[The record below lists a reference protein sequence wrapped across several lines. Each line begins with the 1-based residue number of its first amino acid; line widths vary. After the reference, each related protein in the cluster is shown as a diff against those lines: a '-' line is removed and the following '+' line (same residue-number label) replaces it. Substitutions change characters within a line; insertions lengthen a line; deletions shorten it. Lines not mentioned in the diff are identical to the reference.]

1 MHPIEKE
8 KLCRS
13 TGFATFATLCVPAR
27 SFDACGIDRPS
38 RQRAPRKAAATGS
51 AAAAAVRPPTIT
63 LQTFK
68 AQVNVVN
75 LFFNVKDK
83 HGMLIP
89 NLTKDDFQV
98 FEDGKPQTVKY
109 FSAESNQPL
118 TLGIMID
125 TSASQ
130 TRVLD
135 IEQES
140 CAEFLHSVL
149 RDKDLAFVIN
159 FDVDVDLDQDFT
171 NNVRD
176 LTRALNKM
184 QINAGMGGGPP
195 GLGGGPVPTTPR
207 GTLLYDA
214 IYLGANEKLKSEVG
228 RKAMIIFTDG
238 EDQGSRLRIQDAI
251 EAAQKADT
259 ICYVILIADRGFYG
273 GFGYS
278 GDSDMRKLAEADR
291 RPRHRGRQQAGQA
304 ESRPSTR
311 FKMNCAASTTSAT
324 RRPIPSW
331 TAAIARSRFT
341 PRAANTRCRLAKAI
355 TRWPRIKEQGLG
367 VRTGV
372 SGYLNPWFLRP
383 TLVIRFSFTQT
394 KKSGDPMGPPLVMQ
408 ASLLASRG
416 ASARPA

>member
-1 MHPIEKE
+1 MSLPSLRQSVKVASLLLIGC
-8 KLCRS
+8 LWLS
-13 TGFATFATLCVPAR
+13 AQSQNPPAQEQQ
-27 SFDACGIDRPS
+27 GQQPS
-38 RQRAPRKAAATGS
+38 DQDN
-51 AAAAAVRPPTIT
+51 

-68 AQVNVVN
+68 AEVNVVN
-75 LFFNVKDK
+75 LFYNVKDK

-89 NLTKDDFQV
+89 NLSKDDFEV
-98 FEDGKPQTVKY
+98 LEDGKPQTIKY

-135 IEQES
+135 IEQEA
-140 CAEFLHSVL
+140 CAQFLKAVL
-149 RDKDLAFVIN
+149 REKDLAFVIN

-171 NNVRD
+171 NNVHD
-176 LTRALNKM
+176 LARALNKM

-214 IYLGANEKLKSEVG
+214 IYLGADEKLKNEVG

-278 GDSDMRKLAEADR
+278 GDSEMRKLSEATG
-291 RPRHRGRQQAGQA
+291 GRVIEVGNKQDKLKAAFDQIQSELRSQYNIGYTPTNNKLDGTYRKIQIKAKGDYKIQARQGYYA
-304 ESRPSTR
+304 
-311 FKMNCAASTTSAT
+311 
-324 RRPIPSW
+324 
-331 TAAIARSRFT
+331 
-341 PRAANTRCRLAKAI
+341 LAK
-355 TRWPRIKEQGLG
+355 
-367 VRTGV
+367 
-372 SGYLNPWFLRP
+372 
-383 TLVIRFSFTQT
+383 
-394 KKSGDPMGPPLVMQ
+394 D
-408 ASLLASRG
+408 
-416 ASARPA
+416 

>member
-1 MHPIEKE
+1 MHPTGK
-8 KLCRS
+8 RS
-13 TGFATFATLCVPAR
+13 YVVHRFRQFAIVAGSSSASQLGPRGPVAGPAR
-27 SFDACGIDRPS
+27 RRRRPRTS
-38 RQRAPRKAAATGS
+38 SPKQPAEDDN
-51 AAAAAVRPPTIT
+51 

-89 NLTKDDFQV
+89 NLTKNDFEV
-98 FEDGKPQTVKY
+98 LEDGKPQTIKY

-118 TLGIMID
+118 TLGILID

-149 RDKDLAFVIN
+149 RHKDLAFVIN
-159 FDVDVDLDQDFT
+159 FDADVDLDQDFT

-176 LTRALNKM
+176 LTRALNKL
-184 QINAGMGGGPP
+184 QINGGMGGGPP
-195 GLGGGPVPTTPR
+195 GTGWRPGSHHVRAAP
-207 GTLLYDA
+207 LLYDA
-214 IYLGANEKLKSEVG
+214 IYLAADEKLKNEVG
-228 RKAMIIFTDG
+228 RKAMIVFTDG

-278 GDSDMRKLAEADR
+278 GDYDMKKLAEQTG
-291 RPRHRGRQQAGQA
+291 GRVIEVGNKQDKLRQAFDQIQNELRSQYNIGYTPTNTKLDGSYRKVQIHAKGGEYKVQA
-304 ESRPSTR
+304 RQGYYA
-311 FKMNCAASTTSAT
+311 M
-324 RRPIPSW
+324 
-331 TAAIARSRFT
+331 
-341 PRAANTRCRLAKAI
+341 AK
-355 TRWPRIKEQGLG
+355 
-367 VRTGV
+367 
-372 SGYLNPWFLRP
+372 
-383 TLVIRFSFTQT
+383 
-394 KKSGDPMGPPLVMQ
+394 D
-408 ASLLASRG
+408 
-416 ASARPA
+416 

>member
-1 MHPIEKE
+1 MWF
-8 KLCRS
+8 RR
-13 TGFATFATLCVPAR
+13 FAQFVPVVCLIL
-27 SFDACGIDRPS
+27 ACCLGVTAQSQNP
-38 RQRAPRKAAATGS
+38 PAAAPS
-51 AAAAAVRPPTIT
+51 QDQQAQPPASDEP

-68 AQVNVVN
+68 SEVNVVN

-98 FEDGKPQTVKY
+98 VEDGKPQTVKY
-109 FSAESNQPL
+109 FSSESNQPL

-140 CAEFLHSVL
+140 CAEFLRAVL
-149 RDKDLAFVIN
+149 RNKDLAFVIN

-195 GLGGGPVPTTPR
+195 GLGGGPIPTTPR

-214 IYLGANEKLKSEVG
+214 IYLGANEKLKNEVG

-278 GDSDMRKLAEADR
+278 GDYDMKKLAEQTG
-291 RPRHRGRQQAGQA
+291 GRVIEVGNKQDKLKQAFDQIQNELRSQYNIGYTPTNTKLDGSYRKIQIHSKGDYKVQA
-304 ESRPSTR
+304 RQGYYA
-311 FKMNCAASTTSAT
+311 M
-324 RRPIPSW
+324 
-331 TAAIARSRFT
+331 
-341 PRAANTRCRLAKAI
+341 AK
-355 TRWPRIKEQGLG
+355 E
-367 VRTGV
+367 
-372 SGYLNPWFLRP
+372 
-383 TLVIRFSFTQT
+383 
-394 KKSGDPMGPPLVMQ
+394 
-408 ASLLASRG
+408 
-416 ASARPA
+416 

>member
-1 MHPIEKE
+1 MIAPK
-8 KLCRS
+8 
-13 TGFATFATLCVPAR
+13 APPQQAQQ
-27 SFDACGIDRPS
+27 PS
-38 RQRAPRKAAATGS
+38 S
-51 AAAAAVRPPTIT
+51 DED
-63 LQTFK
+63 LQVFK

-98 FEDGKPQTVKY
+98 FEDGKPQTIKY

-135 IEQES
+135 IEQQS

-149 RDKDLAFVIN
+149 RDKDMAFVIN

-171 NNVRD
+171 NNIRD

-184 QINAGMGGGPP
+184 QINAGVGGGPP

-214 IYLGANEKLKSEVG
+214 IYLGADEKLKSEVG

-238 EDQGSRLRIQDAI
+238 EDQGSRLRVQDAI

-273 GFGYS
+273 GFGYT
-278 GDSDMRKLAEADR
+278 GDSDMRKLAEATG
-291 RPRHRGRQQAGQA
+291 GRVIEVGNKQEKLKQAFDQIQSELRSQYNIGYSPSNPKLDGTYRKIQVKAKGGEDKVQA
-304 ESRPSTR
+304 RQGYYA
-311 FKMNCAASTTSAT
+311 M
-324 RRPIPSW
+324 
-331 TAAIARSRFT
+331 
-341 PRAANTRCRLAKAI
+341 AK
-355 TRWPRIKEQGLG
+355 
-367 VRTGV
+367 
-372 SGYLNPWFLRP
+372 
-383 TLVIRFSFTQT
+383 
-394 KKSGDPMGPPLVMQ
+394 D
-408 ASLLASRG
+408 
-416 ASARPA
+416 

>member
-1 MHPIEKE
+1 MSSKRFYQ
-8 KLCRS
+8 LCTIICFVLS
-13 TGFATFATLCVPAR
+13 CCIGLPAQ
-27 SFDACGIDRPS
+27 SQGQPAQSGSQDQPS
-38 RQRAPRKAAATGS
+38 QQQQPDDN
-51 AAAAAVRPPTIT
+51 

-89 NLTKDDFQV
+89 GLTKDDFQV
-98 FEDGKPQTVKY
+98 FEDGKPQTIKY
-109 FSAESNQPL
+109 FSAESHEPL

-135 IEQES
+135 IEQS
-140 CAEFLHSVL
+140 ACAEFLHQVL
-149 RDKDLAFVIN
+149 NSKDLAFVIN

-214 IYLGANEKLKSEVG
+214 IYLGADEKLKNEVG

-238 EDQGSRLRIQDAI
+238 EDQGSRLRVQDAI

-273 GFGYS
+273 GFGYT
-278 GDSDMRKLAEADR
+278 GDSDMQKLAQATG
-291 RPRHRGRQQAGQA
+291 GRVIEVGNKQDKLKQAFDQIQNELRSQYNIGYSPTNAKLDGTYRKIQVKAKGGEDKVQA
-304 ESRPSTR
+304 RQGYYA
-311 FKMNCAASTTSAT
+311 M
-324 RRPIPSW
+324 
-331 TAAIARSRFT
+331 
-341 PRAANTRCRLAKAI
+341 AK
-355 TRWPRIKEQGLG
+355 
-367 VRTGV
+367 
-372 SGYLNPWFLRP
+372 
-383 TLVIRFSFTQT
+383 
-394 KKSGDPMGPPLVMQ
+394 D
-408 ASLLASRG
+408 
-416 ASARPA
+416 

>member
-1 MHPIEKE
+1 MLSRFRNIC
-8 KLCRS
+8 LIAGIVLS
-13 TGFATFATLCVPAR
+13 SSAFLFAQ
-27 SFDACGIDRPS
+27 SQDAPQQPS
-38 RQRAPRKAAATGS
+38 NQEQRQAPS
-51 AAAAAVRPPTIT
+51 DQDD
-63 LQTFK
+63 LQIFK

-98 FEDGKPQTVKY
+98 LEDGKPQAVKY

-130 TRVLD
+130 TRVLA

-140 CAEFLHSVL
+140 CAEFLHQVL

-159 FDVDVDLDQDFT
+159 FDVDVNLDQDFT
-171 NNVRD
+171 SNVRE

-184 QINAGMGGGPP
+184 QINAGVGGGPP
-195 GLGGGPVPTTPR
+195 GLGGGPIPTTPR

-214 IYLGANEKLKSEVG
+214 IYLGADEKLKNEVG

-273 GFGYS
+273 GFGYG
-278 GDSDMRKLAEADR
+278 GDAEMRKLAEADG
-291 RPRHRGRQQAGQA
+291 RPRDRSRQQAGEA
-304 ESRPSTR
+304 EAGIRSDPERAAQPVQHRLHANEREARRLLSQDPNPRQERLQGAGAPGILRHREGLAIISRPAG
-311 FKMNCAASTTSAT
+311 CA
-324 RRPIPSW
+324 
-331 TAAIARSRFT
+331 
-341 PRAANTRCRLAKAI
+341 L
-355 TRWPRIKEQGLG
+355 
-367 VRTGV
+367 
-372 SGYLNPWFLRP
+372 
-383 TLVIRFSFTQT
+383 
-394 KKSGDPMGPPLVMQ
+394 
-408 ASLLASRG
+408 
-416 ASARPA
+416 

>member
-1 MHPIEKE
+1 MI
-8 KLCRS
+8 
-13 TGFATFATLCVPAR
+13 VPKAPP
-27 SFDACGIDRPS
+27 PS
-38 RQRAPRKAAATGS
+38 DQQTQQQDQQPVNGNDQD
-51 AAAAAVRPPTIT
+51 

-83 HGMLIP
+83 HGLLIP

-98 FEDGKPQTVKY
+98 FEDGKPQTIKY
-109 FSAESNQPL
+109 FSTESQQPL

-135 IEQES
+135 IEQEA
-140 CAEFLHSVL
+140 CAQFLHDVL
-149 RDKDLAFVIN
+149 RQKDMAFVIN

-171 NNVRD
+171 SNIRD

-184 QINAGMGGGPP
+184 QINAGVGGGPP

-214 IYLGANEKLKSEVG
+214 IYLAADEKLKNEVG

-238 EDQGSRLRIQDAI
+238 EDEGSRLRIQDAV

-278 GDSDMRKLAEADR
+278 GDSDMHKLAEATG
-291 RPRHRGRQQAGQA
+291 GRVIEVGNKQDKLKQAFDQIQNELRSQYNIGYSPTNNKLDGTYRKIQLKAKGGEYKVQA
-304 ESRPSTR
+304 RQGYYA
-311 FKMNCAASTTSAT
+311 M
-324 RRPIPSW
+324 
-331 TAAIARSRFT
+331 
-341 PRAANTRCRLAKAI
+341 AK
-355 TRWPRIKEQGLG
+355 E
-367 VRTGV
+367 
-372 SGYLNPWFLRP
+372 
-383 TLVIRFSFTQT
+383 
-394 KKSGDPMGPPLVMQ
+394 
-408 ASLLASRG
+408 
-416 ASARPA
+416 

>member
-1 MHPIEKE
+1 MAFHWFRLGVAGAGLI
-8 KLCRS
+8 LAGCLS
-13 TGFATFATLCVPAR
+13 LPAQTQNPPAQPPAQ
-27 SFDACGIDRPS
+27 DQQGQQPS
-38 RQRAPRKAAATGS
+38 DQDN
-51 AAAAAVRPPTIT
+51 

-68 AQVNVVN
+68 AEVNVVN

-98 FEDGKPQTVKY
+98 LEDGKPQTIKY
-109 FSAESNQPL
+109 FSSESNQPL

-135 IEQES
+135 IEQEA
-140 CAEFLHSVL
+140 CTQFLKEVL

-171 NNVRD
+171 NNIRD
-176 LTRALNKM
+176 LAHALNKM

-195 GLGGGPVPTTPR
+195 GLGGGPVPTAPR

-214 IYLGANEKLKSEVG
+214 IYLGADEKLKNEVG

-273 GFGYS
+273 GYGYS
-278 GDSDMRKLAEADR
+278 GDSDMHKLAEATG
-291 RPRHRGRQQAGQA
+291 GRVIEVGNKQDKLKQAFDQIQNELRSQYNLGYSPTNPKLDGTYRKIQLKTKSEYKVQA
-304 ESRPSTR
+304 RQGYY
-311 FKMNCAASTTSAT
+311 
-324 RRPIPSW
+324 
-331 TAAIARSRFT
+331 AIA
-341 PRAANTRCRLAKAI
+341 K
-355 TRWPRIKEQGLG
+355 
-367 VRTGV
+367 
-372 SGYLNPWFLRP
+372 
-383 TLVIRFSFTQT
+383 
-394 KKSGDPMGPPLVMQ
+394 D
-408 ASLLASRG
+408 
-416 ASARPA
+416 

>member
-1 MHPIEKE
+1 MDTSDKQERVAMP
-8 KLCRS
+8 LPR
-13 TGFATFATLCVPAR
+13 LRQCVKVAALLFIGCVWLSAQSQNPPAQQQQNQQ
-27 SFDACGIDRPS
+27 PS
-38 RQRAPRKAAATGS
+38 NQDD
-51 AAAAAVRPPTIT
+51 

-68 AQVNVVN
+68 AEVNVVN
-75 LFFNVKDK
+75 LFYNVKDK

-98 FEDGKPQTVKY
+98 FEDGKPQTIKY

-135 IEQES
+135 IEQEA
-140 CAEFLHSVL
+140 CVQFLKAVL

-176 LTRALNKM
+176 LAHALNKM

-195 GLGGGPVPTTPR
+195 GLGGGPIPTTPR

-214 IYLGANEKLKSEVG
+214 IYLGADEKLKNEVG
-228 RKAMIIFTDG
+228 RKAMIVFTDG

-251 EAAQKADT
+251 EAAQKADA

-278 GDSDMRKLAEADR
+278 GDSEMHKLAEATG
-291 RPRHRGRQQAGQA
+291 GRVIEVGNKQDKLKAAFDQIQNELRSQYNIGYTPTNNKLDGSYRKLQIKAKGDYKVQARQGYY
-304 ESRPSTR
+304 
-311 FKMNCAASTTSAT
+311 
-324 RRPIPSW
+324 
-331 TAAIARSRFT
+331 AIAR
-341 PRAANTRCRLAKAI
+341 
-355 TRWPRIKEQGLG
+355 
-367 VRTGV
+367 
-372 SGYLNPWFLRP
+372 
-383 TLVIRFSFTQT
+383 
-394 KKSGDPMGPPLVMQ
+394 D
-408 ASLLASRG
+408 
-416 ASARPA
+416 

>member
-1 MHPIEKE
+1 VC
-8 KLCRS
+8 LLLSCC
-13 TGFATFATLCVPAR
+13 LWLPAQQQNL
-27 SFDACGIDRPS
+27 PV
-38 RQRAPRKAAATGS
+38 Q
-51 AAAAAVRPPTIT
+51 PPAQDQQAQPPADQEPV
-63 LQTFK
+63 QTFK

-75 LFFNVKDK
+75 VFFNVKDK

-98 FEDGKPQTVKY
+98 FEDGKPQTIKY

-130 TRVLD
+130 ERVLD
-135 IEQES
+135 IEQSS
-140 CAEFLHSVL
+140 CAQFLRAVL

-171 NNVRD
+171 NNIRD
-176 LTRALNKM
+176 LTRALNKV
-184 QINAGMGGGPP
+184 QINAGIGGPP

-214 IYLGANEKLKSEVG
+214 IYLGADEKLKNEVG

-273 GFGYS
+273 FGGYS
-278 GDSDMRKLAEADR
+278 GDSEMRKLAEATG
-291 RPRHRGRQQAGQA
+291 GRVIEVGNKQDKLKDAFNQIQNELRSQYNIGYTPANNKLDGSYRKIQIKAKGDYKVQARQGYY
-304 ESRPSTR
+304 
-311 FKMNCAASTTSAT
+311 
-324 RRPIPSW
+324 
-331 TAAIARSRFT
+331 AIA
-341 PRAANTRCRLAKAI
+341 K
-355 TRWPRIKEQGLG
+355 
-367 VRTGV
+367 
-372 SGYLNPWFLRP
+372 
-383 TLVIRFSFTQT
+383 
-394 KKSGDPMGPPLVMQ
+394 D
-408 ASLLASRG
+408 
-416 ASARPA
+416 

>member
-1 MHPIEKE
+1 MSFRFRLIP
-8 KLCRS
+8 LLAGLALSCS
-13 TGFATFATLCVPAR
+13 PALR
-27 SFDACGIDRPS
+27 AQSQDAPAQAPS
-38 RQRAPRKAAATGS
+38 QEQQAPS
-51 AAAAAVRPPTIT
+51 DQDT

-83 HGMLIP
+83 HGLLIP

-98 FEDGKPQTVKY
+98 VEDGKPQTVKY
-109 FSAESNQPL
+109 FSAEANQPL

-135 IEQES
+135 IEQS
-140 CAEFLHSVL
+140 ACAEFLRAVL

-171 NNVRD
+171 NNIRE

-184 QINAGMGGGPP
+184 QINAGIGGGPP

-214 IYLGANEKLKSEVG
+214 IYLGADEKLKNEVG

-278 GDSDMRKLAEADR
+278 GDSEMQKLAQATG
-291 RPRHRGRQQAGQA
+291 GRVIEVGNKQDKLKQAFDQIQNELRSQYNIGYTPTNSKLDGSYRKIQIHAKGGEYKVQA
-304 ESRPSTR
+304 RQGYY
-311 FKMNCAASTTSAT
+311 
-324 RRPIPSW
+324 
-331 TAAIARSRFT
+331 AIA
-341 PRAANTRCRLAKAI
+341 
-355 TRWPRIKEQGLG
+355 KE
-367 VRTGV
+367 
-372 SGYLNPWFLRP
+372 
-383 TLVIRFSFTQT
+383 
-394 KKSGDPMGPPLVMQ
+394 
-408 ASLLASRG
+408 
-416 ASARPA
+416 

>member
-1 MHPIEKE
+1 MKWLVHYNRCIQLERE
-8 KLCRS
+8 AMLFNRVRHFVTVLCLI
-13 TGFATFATLCVPAR
+13 LCTSAWMAAQSQNPPAPTQGQQ
-27 SFDACGIDRPS
+27 S
-38 RQRAPRKAAATGS
+38 QAPANEE
-51 AAAAAVRPPTIT
+51 P

-68 AQVNVVN
+68 SEVNVVN

-98 FEDGKPQTVKY
+98 LEDGKPQTVKY

-130 TRVLD
+130 TRVLT

-140 CAEFLHSVL
+140 CAEFLRSVL

-171 NNVRD
+171 NNVHD
-176 LTRALNKM
+176 LTRALNKV
-184 QINAGMGGGPP
+184 QINAGFGGGPP
-195 GLGGGPVPTTPR
+195 GLGGGPIPSTPR

-214 IYLGANEKLKSEVG
+214 IYLGANEKLKNEAG

-238 EDQGSRLRIQDAI
+238 EDQGSRLKIQEAI
-251 EAAQKADT
+251 EAAQKADA

-278 GDSDMRKLAEADR
+278 GDYEMKKLAEQTG
-291 RPRHRGRQQAGQA
+291 GRVIEVGNKQDKLRQAFEQIQNELRSQYSIGYTPTNAKLDGTYRKVQIHTKTGDYKVQA
-304 ESRPSTR
+304 R
-311 FKMNCAASTTSAT
+311 
-324 RRPIPSW
+324 
-331 TAAIARSRFT
+331 
-341 PRAANTRCRLAKAI
+341 
-355 TRWPRIKEQGLG
+355 QG
-367 VRTGV
+367 
-372 SGYLNPWFLRP
+372 YYA
-383 TLVIRFSFTQT
+383 
-394 KKSGDPMGPPLVMQ
+394 MGKN
-408 ASLLASRG
+408 
-416 ASARPA
+416 